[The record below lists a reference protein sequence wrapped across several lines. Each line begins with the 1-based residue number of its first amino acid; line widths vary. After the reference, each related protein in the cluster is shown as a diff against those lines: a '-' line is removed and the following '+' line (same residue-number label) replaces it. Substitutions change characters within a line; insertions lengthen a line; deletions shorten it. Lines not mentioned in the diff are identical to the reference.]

1 MIPEPL
7 SCPVPPDARVLIDS
21 LPNAVFCLDG
31 QGQVIDANP
40 AAERFFS
47 LSRTLLQRKTLA
59 DLVPHDSPLTTLIAQ
74 VRARGAGITEHDVD
88 VVTNRLLVDTK
99 PGERPL
105 DIYAS
110 PLAGS
115 PEYIIVVLQ
124 ERSMADKMTRQLS
137 TRGAARSI
145 SAMAAILAHEIKNPL
160 SGIRGAAQLLDNP
173 ADAGAHELTSL
184 IRDEVDRIVR
194 LVERFEVFSE
204 GAPPRFEPINI
215 HEVLDHV
222 HRLAKTGF
230 ARHVRFIEEFDPSL
244 PPVHGNRDQLV
255 QVLLNLVKNAAEA
268 IGPDALDGEIVLST
282 AFRPGVHVTVPSTGK
297 RTSVPLEICVIDNG
311 PGVPDDLVAHLFEP
325 FVTTKSFGTGL
336 GLATVAKIVSD
347 HGGVI
352 ECERVKRGTRLR
364 ILLPVLRDPAR
375 SRS

>member
-1 MIPEPL
+1 MTQHPAPHL
-7 SCPVPPDARVLIDS
+7 PPDARILLDS
-21 LPNAVFCLDG
+21 MPNAVFCLD
-31 QGQVIDANP
+31 QDDCLVDANQS
-40 AAERFFS
+40 AERFFS
-47 LSRTLLQRKTLA
+47 LSRTLLQRRRISELLPA
-59 DLVPHDSPLTTLIAQ
+59 GSPLTTLIAQ
-74 VRARGAGITEHDVD
+74 VRQRGAGITEHDVD
-88 VVTNRLLVDTK
+88 IVTNRLLIDYK

-110 PLAGS
+110 PVSGS
-115 PEYIIVVLQ
+115 PGHIIVVLQ
-124 ERSMADKMTRQLS
+124 ERSIADKMTRQLS
-137 TRGAARSI
+137 NRGAARSI

-173 ADAGAHELTSL
+173 ADSGAHELTSL

-204 GAPPRFEPINI
+204 GAPPRFEAVNI

-222 HRLAKTGF
+222 RRLAKTGF
-230 ARHVRFIEEFDPSL
+230 AAHLRFSEEFDPSL

-268 IGPDALDGEIVLST
+268 IGRDALDGEIILST
-282 AFRPGVHVTVPSTGK
+282 AFRPGVHVAVPSTGE
-297 RTSVPLEICVIDNG
+297 RMSVPLEVCVIDNG
-311 PGVPDDLVAHLFEP
+311 PGIPEDLVPHLFEP

-352 ECERVKRGTRLR
+352 ECERVKRGTRFR
-364 ILLPVLRDPAR
+364 ILLPVMRGAVRGR
-375 SRS
+375 S

>member
-124 ERSMADKMTRQLS
+124 ERRWPTR
-137 TRGAARSI
+137 
-145 SAMAAILAHEIKNPL
+145 
-160 SGIRGAAQLLDNP
+160 
-173 ADAGAHELTSL
+173 
-184 IRDEVDRIVR
+184 
-194 LVERFEVFSE
+194 
-204 GAPPRFEPINI
+204 
-215 HEVLDHV
+215 
-222 HRLAKTGF
+222 
-230 ARHVRFIEEFDPSL
+230 
-244 PPVHGNRDQLV
+244 
-255 QVLLNLVKNAAEA
+255 
-268 IGPDALDGEIVLST
+268 
-282 AFRPGVHVTVPSTGK
+282 
-297 RTSVPLEICVIDNG
+297 
-311 PGVPDDLVAHLFEP
+311 
-325 FVTTKSFGTGL
+325 
-336 GLATVAKIVSD
+336 
-347 HGGVI
+347 
-352 ECERVKRGTRLR
+352 
-364 ILLPVLRDPAR
+364 
-375 SRS
+375 